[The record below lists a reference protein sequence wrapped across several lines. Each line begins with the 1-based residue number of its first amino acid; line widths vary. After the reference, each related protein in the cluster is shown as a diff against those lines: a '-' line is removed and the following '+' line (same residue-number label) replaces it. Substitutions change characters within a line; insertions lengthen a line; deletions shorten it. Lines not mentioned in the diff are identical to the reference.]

1 MRVVHAACRDD
12 FFMKTQNQINSL
24 SLWSAPQTRDPL
36 HEPLITGE
44 QVAVA
49 LNLPLYYFNDR
60 RKRADMGIP
69 YYCINRMVRYRIRE
83 VHKWQ
88 VEYTAKRGAHVE
100 THFQTPAKQLVGGVH
115 A

>member
-1 MRVVHAACRDD
+1 MRVVHATCRDD
-12 FFMKTQNQINSL
+12 FFMKTIKHTNPLAMIPSSQL
-24 SLWSAPQTRDPL
+24 LEAL
-36 HEPLITGE
+36 HERLLTSE

-49 LNLPLYYFNDR
+49 LNLPLHYFNDR
-60 RKRADMGIP
+60 RKRAALGIP

-88 VEYTAKRGAHVE
+88 LEHK
-100 THFQTPAKQLVGGVH
+100 AKQAAQGQVLGATHVGGRH

>member
-1 MRVVHAACRDD
+1 MNTTKQTNLIAPWP
-12 FFMKTQNQINSL
+12 S
-24 SLWSAPQTRDPL
+24 PQTLEAL

-49 LNLPLYYFNDR
+49 LNLPLYYFNDS
-60 RKRADMGIP
+60 RKRAALGVP
-69 YYCINRMVRYRIRE
+69 YYCINRLVRYRIRE

-88 VEYTAKRGAHVE
+88 VEYTAKQAVLVQVLE
-100 THFQTPAKQLVGGVH
+100 TKQVGGRH

>member
-1 MRVVHAACRDD
+1 MRAVHAACRDD
-12 FFMKTQNQINSL
+12 VFMKTQKQTNSL
-24 SLWSAPQTRDPL
+24 SLWTTPKTSDAL
-36 HEPLITGE
+36 HEPLITGK

-69 YYCINRMVRYRIRE
+69 YYCINRMVRFRIPE

-88 VEYTAKRGAHVE
+88 VEYTAKQRARTQSATATLG
-100 THFQTPAKQLVGGVH
+100 GGVH

>member
-1 MRVVHAACRDD
+1 MRAVHAACRDD
-12 FFMKTQNQINSL
+12 FFMKTQKQTNSP
-24 SLWSAPQTRDPL
+24 SLWSAPSAREAL
-36 HEPLITGE
+36 NEPLITGE

-60 RKRADMGIP
+60 RKRAAMGIP

-88 VEYTAKRGAHVE
+88 VEYTAKRKAHVQ
-100 THFQTPAKQLVGGVH
+100 THVQMPATQLVGGVH

>member
-1 MRVVHAACRDD
+1 
-12 FFMKTQNQINSL
+12 MKTQKQTNSP
-24 SLWSAPQTRDPL
+24 SLWSAPPAREAL
-36 HEPLITGE
+36 NEPLITGE

-69 YYCINRMVRYRIRE
+69 YYCINRMVRFRIPE

-88 VEYTAKRGAHVE
+88 VEYAAKLGAQL
-100 THFQTPAKQLVGGVH
+100 QTPAANLVGGIH

>member
-1 MRVVHAACRDD
+1 MRAVHAACRDD
-12 FFMKTQNQINSL
+12 FFMKTQKQTNL
-24 SLWSAPQTRDPL
+24 LPLWTAPKTRDAL
-36 HEPLITGE
+36 HEPLITGK

-69 YYCINRMVRYRIRE
+69 YYCINRMVRFRIPE

-88 VEYTAKRGAHVE
+88 VEYAAKLGAQL
-100 THFQTPAKQLVGGVH
+100 QTPAANLVGGIH